1 MNLSMLH
8 FTGIGLASVSVG
20 VFSTLAARFLIQR
33 IPQSLPR
40 IAPQTSSALPRFQVT
55 FTPSQA
61 LLAGGLA
68 LSLGVMAFADFSTGF
83 LLMVL
88 VMGSW
93 WAVERGPSFKKKREA
108 KKKQGRMEEVFPQ
121 TLGMSVQALK
131 TGQTLPQVL
140 DYLSRECPHPLQ
152 EELTQV
158 CAEMNLG
165 VSAEES
171 LSKMAGRYPDFT
183 AFHQFLESYKISR
196 QTGANLTHLL
206 EVLLEG
212 LEEKNRLLR
221 KMDAM
226 TAQARLSGILMGLLP
241 VLLAVV
247 FFCMDP
253 DLMTPLFTQKA
264 GWAILLLAAL
274 LETIGF
280 FWIRQLLQ
288 LEI

>member
-1 MNLSMLH
+1 MNLSMLD
-8 FTGIGLASVSVG
+8 FMGFGLASVSVG
-20 VFSTLAARFLIQR
+20 IFSTMAARFLIQK

-40 IAPQTSSALPRFQVT
+40 IEPLSSSSTLRFKVKLTPTQAFLAAGLVLGLGIMAL
-55 FTPSQA
+55 
-61 LLAGGLA
+61 
-68 LSLGVMAFADFSTGF
+68 ADFFTGF
-83 LLMVL
+83 LLTLL
-88 VMGSW
+88 VVGGW
-93 WAVERGPSFKKKREA
+93 WAAERAPSFKKKWDE
-108 KKKQGRMEEVFPQ
+108 KKKQGRMEEVLPQ

-131 TGQTLPQVL
+131 TGQTMPQVL
-140 DYLSRECPHPLQ
+140 EYLSRECPRPLK
-152 EELTQV
+152 EELSQV

-171 LSKMAGRYPDFT
+171 LTRMAGRYPDFT

-221 KMDAM
+221 KLDAM

-241 VLLAVV
+241 VLLGMV

-264 GWAILLLAAL
+264 GWAILLLAAI

-280 FWIRQLLQ
+280 FWIRQLFQ